1 MIANGFKIGLST
13 EKNGIIIL
21 SNKRQ
26 LRGRLSFIN
35 MCDNAKLLQAV
46 IYDKG
51 GPEGPWACTINISQ
65 SYLLQSYIAI
75 QFGA

>member
-1 MIANGFKIGLST
+1 VIANGFKIGLSLSLST
-13 EKNGIIIL
+13 EKTGIIIL

-51 GPEGPWACTINISQ
+51 GPEGPWACIINLSQ
-65 SYLLQSYIAI
+65 S
-75 QFGA
+75 